1 MDKFEKYQEMLIETN
16 KKFNLTTITD
26 PEEIKVK
33 HFDDS
38 LTIKKYINKG
48 MKVLD
53 IGSGPGFPGIPLRI
67 EEEFDL
73 TLIDSV
79 NKKVGFMND
88 VIEELKLSNTKAIH
102 TRAEDYAKD
111 HREEFDMVVS
121 RAVANLAT
129 LSEYALPFLKVG
141 GIFIAMKG
149 PKAEEELK
157 EAQNAL
163 KILGGEL
170 INIDTIDL
178 DGNTRKN
185 ILIKKIRSTK
195 KKYPRGKNQPKK
207 NPLWY
212 SLIS

>member
-1 MDKFEKYQEMLIETN
+1 MDKFQKYQEMLIETN
-16 KKFNLTTITD
+16 KKFNLTTITE

-33 HFDDS
+33 HFEDS
-38 LTIKKYINKG
+38 LTIKNYINKG

-79 NKKVGFMND
+79 NKKVGFMNE
-88 VIEELKLSNTKAIH
+88 VIEELNLSNTRAIH
-102 TRAEDYAKD
+102 TRAEDYAKE

-121 RAVANLAT
+121 RAVANLST

-185 ILIKKIRSTK
+185 ILIKKVRSTK